1 MLCNKHI
8 ARTFQ
13 TLIPLLGCTATLARS
28 LIKPKFLL
36 KNTAIEKAQMPNISK
51 LTAACVFLFVRVA
64 VRKSCLFHSFVIVRF
79 EGMSV
84 IFKHFETS
92 VTKNLSECCFR
103 RDDIFLFLML
113 ICCVC
118 VCSIVCL
125 RIIQSGDFPILISRW
140 KLSKQSHSCQIIA
153 SSNKQ
158 VELQATSNEQLREL
172 HYARILKE
180 TIAFLL
186 AANSF
191 EVVHFQEAEIFWRER
206 NSTITDKIHS
216 FSFRLRNSVNKKC
229 FEQKNF

>member
-1 MLCNKHI
+1 
-8 ARTFQ
+8 
-13 TLIPLLGCTATLARS
+13 
-28 LIKPKFLL
+28 
-36 KNTAIEKAQMPNISK
+36 MPNISK
-51 LTAACVFLFVRVA
+51 LTALVCFYLFA
-64 VRKSCLFHSFVIVRF
+64 WLFAKVVCFIHSLLF
-79 EGMSV
+79 GL
-84 IFKHFETS
+84 K
-92 VTKNLSECCFR
+92 ECP
-103 RDDIFLFLML
+103 LFLSIL
-113 ICCVC
+113 KRASPKIWVSVVFVATASFSFSCSYAVC

-125 RIIQSGDFPILISRW
+125 RIFQSGDFPILISRW
-140 KLSKQSHSCQIIA
+140 KLSNQSHSCQIIA

>member
-13 TLIPLLGCTATLARS
+13 TLIPLLGCTATLAHQA
-28 LIKPKFLL
+28 
-36 KNTAIEKAQMPNISK
+36 KNFIEKYCNRKSANAEHKQ
-51 LTAACVFLFVRVA
+51 AHRACVFLFVRVA

-103 RDDIFLFLML
+103 RDGIFLFLML
-113 ICCVC
+113 VCCVC

-125 RIIQSGDFPILISRW
+125 RIFQSGDFPILISRW
-140 KLSKQSHSCQIIA
+140 KLSNQSHSCQIIA
-153 SSNKQ
+153 TSNKQ